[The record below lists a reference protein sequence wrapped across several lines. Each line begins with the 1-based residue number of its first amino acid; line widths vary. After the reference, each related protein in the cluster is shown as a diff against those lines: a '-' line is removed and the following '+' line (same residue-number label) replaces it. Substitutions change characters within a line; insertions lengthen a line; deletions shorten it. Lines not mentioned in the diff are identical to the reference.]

1 MNKVIRKWNHYFF
14 EFLMLFL
21 AVTLGFFVDN
31 VREGR
36 AERQLELQHMQS
48 LMADLRQ
55 DTLRFNKQIEEAN
68 MVISMCDS
76 ITQILDKS
84 ERTAH
89 DQQRL
94 YLLSRAMSP
103 KIQPHF
109 LNDRTFEE
117 MRGSG
122 TLRLINKNTVA
133 DSISTYYYFTK
144 ELVWLNELVLTRF
157 QQKVELES
165 KIFRAALY
173 EEMLD
178 KKTFAFRALSGNPP
192 LVTNDKGVL
201 NEFAVTIH
209 YVSSVTAYKKNYLR
223 RLKVNAN
230 RLLAILDKEY
240 E

>member
-1 MNKVIRKWNHYFF
+1 MTEVIKKWNHYLF

-36 AERQLELQHMQS
+36 AEHQLELQNMQS
-48 LMADLRQ
+48 LIADLRQ
-55 DTLRFNKQIEEAN
+55 DTVRFNKQIEESDI
-68 MVISMCDS
+68 VIGMCDS
-76 ITQILDKS
+76 IIQMLGKK
-84 ERTAH
+84 RNAH

-103 KIQPHF
+103 KILPHF
-109 LNDRTFEE
+109 VNDRTFEE

-122 TLRLINKNTVA
+122 TLRLISKNTIA
-133 DSISTYYYFTK
+133 DSVSTYYFFSK
-144 ELVWLNELVLTRF
+144 EMVWLNELVLTRF

-165 KIFRAALY
+165 KVFLASFY

-178 KKTFAFRALSGNPP
+178 KKTFAFRALPGNPP
-192 LVTNDKGVL
+192 LATNNKAML

-209 YVSSVTAYKKNYLR
+209 YLSSVTAYKKNYLM
-223 RLKVNAN
+223 RLKVKAN
-230 RLLAILDKEY
+230 RLLAILNKEY
-240 E
+240 R

>member
-1 MNKVIRKWNHYFF
+1 MTDGIKKWNHYLF

-36 AERQLELQHMQS
+36 AEHQLELQHMQS
-48 LMADLRQ
+48 LISDLRQ
-55 DTLRFNKQIEEAN
+55 DTLRFNKQIEVADL
-68 MVISMCDS
+68 VISMCDS
-76 ITQILDKS
+76 IIQILSKD
-84 ERTAH
+84 ERQAH

-103 KIQPHF
+103 KILPHF
-109 LNDRTFEE
+109 VNDRTFEE

-122 TLRLINKNTVA
+122 ALRLITRNNIA
-133 DSISTYYYFTK
+133 DSISTYYFFSK
-144 ELVWLNELVLTRF
+144 ELIWLNELVLTRF

-165 KIFRAALY
+165 KVFLAASY

-178 KKTFAFRALSGNPP
+178 KKTFAFHALSGNPP
-192 LVTNDKGVL
+192 LATKDKALL

-209 YVSSVTAYKKNYLR
+209 YVSSVTAFKKNYLM

-230 RLLAILDKEY
+230 RLLAILNEEY
-240 E
+240 N

>member
-1 MNKVIRKWNHYFF
+1 MNPVIKKWNHYFF

-48 LMADLRQ
+48 LIADLRQ
-55 DTLRFNKQIEEAN
+55 DTLRFNKQIEEATT
-68 MVISMCDS
+68 VIRMCDS
-76 ITQILDKS
+76 ITQILDKP

-89 DQQRL
+89 DHQRL

-122 TLRLINKNTVA
+122 ALRLINKNTIA

-144 ELVWLNELVLTRF
+144 ELVWLNELSSQDFNEKLNWSPKFFKLLFTKKCLTRGLLLF
-157 QQKVELES
+157 VPCPVIRPWPQL
-165 KIFRAALY
+165 
-173 EEMLD
+173 
-178 KKTFAFRALSGNPP
+178 T
-192 LVTNDKGVL
+192 
-201 NEFAVTIH
+201 
-209 YVSSVTAYKKNYLR
+209 
-223 RLKVNAN
+223 RLC
-230 RLLAILDKEY
+230 
-240 E
+240 

>member
-1 MNKVIRKWNHYFF
+1 MNPVIKKWNHYFF

-48 LMADLRQ
+48 LIADLRQ
-55 DTLRFNKQIEEAN
+55 DTLRFNKQIEEATT
-68 MVISMCDS
+68 VICMCDS
-76 ITQILDKS
+76 ITQILDKP

-122 TLRLINKNTVA
+122 TLRLINKNTIA

-157 QQKVELES
+157 QRKVELES
-165 KIFRAALY
+165 KIFRAAFY

-178 KKTFAFRALSGNPP
+178 KGTFAFRALPGNPP
-192 LVTNDKGVL
+192 LATNDKAVL

-209 YVSSVTAYKKNYLR
+209 YVSSVTAYKKNYLV

-230 RLLAILDKEY
+230 RLLAILNEEY

>member
-1 MNKVIRKWNHYFF
+1 MRSGIKKWNHYLF
-14 EFLMLFL
+14 EFLMLSL

-48 LMADLRQ
+48 LISDLRQ
-55 DTLRFNKQIEEAN
+55 DTLRFSRQIEVADL
-68 MVISMCDS
+68 VISMCDS
-76 ITQILDKS
+76 IIQLLSKN
-84 ERTAH
+84 ERQAH

-103 KIQPHF
+103 KILPHF
-109 LNDRTFEE
+109 VNDRTFEE

-122 TLRLINKNTVA
+122 ALRLINTSSIA
-133 DSISTYYYFTK
+133 DSISTYYFFSK
-144 ELVWLNELVLTRF
+144 ELIWLNELVLTRF
-157 QQKVELES
+157 QQKVEMES
-165 KIFRAALY
+165 KVFLADSY
-173 EEMLD
+173 EKMLD

-192 LVTNDKGVL
+192 LATNDKALL

-209 YVSSVTAYKKNYLR
+209 YVSSVTAFKKNYLK

-230 RLLAILDKEY
+230 RLLAILNQEY
-240 E
+240 N

>member
-1 MNKVIRKWNHYFF
+1 
-14 EFLMLFL
+14 MLFL

-31 VREGR
+31 VREER
-36 AERQLELQHMQS
+36 AEHQLELQHMQS
-48 LMADLRQ
+48 LIADLRQ
-55 DTLRFNKQIEEAN
+55 DTVRFNNQIEEAGI
-68 MVISMCDS
+68 VIRMCDS
-76 ITQILDKS
+76 IIQIIDKS
-84 ERTAH
+84 ERSAH

-122 TLRLINKNTVA
+122 TLRLINKNTIA

-144 ELVWLNELVLTRF
+144 ELVWLNDLVLTRF

-165 KIFRAALY
+165 KIFQAGFY

-178 KKTFAFRALSGNPP
+178 KKTFAFHALSGNPA
-192 LVTNDKGVL
+192 LATNDKAVL

-209 YVSSVTAYKKNYLR
+209 YVSSVTAFKKNYLM

-230 RLLAILDKEY
+230 RLLAILNKAY
-240 E
+240 A